1 MMTENLKIERNDG
14 VLAITFTRSGK
25 KNALTG
31 DMYEGLTAAMQEADR
46 DEAIR
51 VILLSGEGG
60 NFSAGSDI
68 GEFLSRVNRTEEFPA
83 LRFIRQ
89 LALCETPI
97 VAAVDG
103 NAVGV
108 GTTMLLHC
116 DLIYA
121 TPEARF
127 HTPFINLALV
137 PEAASS
143 MLIPARV
150 GHAKAAELLLL
161 GESFDAQAAAAMGL
175 VNAVI
180 ERERL
185 LDHAR
190 EKAMQL
196 AAKPYHALRAT
207 RRLMRGDPKVLLERI
222 DMEAKVFDT
231 ALRSDEARQ
240 VFMAFLAK
248 GGKNKV

>member
-1 MMTENLKIERNDG
+1 MRASLPPCRKQTSND
-14 VLAITFTRSGK
+14 
-25 KNALTG
+25 
-31 DMYEGLTAAMQEADR
+31 
-46 DEAIR
+46 AIR
-51 VILLSGEGG
+51 VILLSGAGG

-68 GEFLSRVNRTEEFPA
+68 AEFLSRVNRTEEFPA

-89 LALCETPI
+89 LAICETPI

-108 GTTMLLHC
+108 GATMLLHC

-121 TPEARF
+121 TAEARF
-127 HTPFINLALV
+127 HMPFINLALV

-143 MLIPARV
+143 LLIPARV
-150 GHAKAAELLLL
+150 GHTKAAELLLL
-161 GESFDAQAAAAMGL
+161 GESFDAKSASEMGL
-175 VNAVI
+175 INGIVD
-180 ERERL
+180 RDHL

-190 EKAMQL
+190 DKANQL

-207 RRLMRGDPKVLLERI
+207 RRLMRGDTQQLLERI
-222 DMEAKVFDT
+222 DTEAKIFDA

-248 GGKNKV
+248 GGKNKS

>member
-1 MMTENLKIERNDG
+1 MTDNLKIETAGG
-14 VLAITFTRSGK
+14 VMEIALVRPDK

-31 DMYEGLTAAMQEADR
+31 DMYEGLVAAMQQADSG
-46 DEAIR
+46 DDVR
-51 VILLSGEGG
+51 VILIHGEGE

-68 GEFLSRVNRTEEFPA
+68 GEFLTRVNRTEEFPA

-89 LALCETPI
+89 LARCETPI

-121 TPEARF
+121 TPQARF
-127 HTPFINLALV
+127 HMPFINLALV

-143 MLIPARV
+143 LLLPARI
-150 GHAKAAELLLL
+150 GHARAAELLML
-161 GESFDAQAAAAMGL
+161 GESFDAETAVRLG
-175 VNAVI
+175 VINAVMP
-180 ERERL
+180 RETL
-185 LDHAR
+185 LAHAR
-190 EKAMQL
+190 ERAALL
-196 AAKPYHALRAT
+196 ASKPRNALRAT
-207 RRLMRGDPKVLLERI
+207 RRLMRGDTDAILERI
-222 DMEAKVFDT
+222 DTEAREFDK

-240 VFMAFLAK
+240 VFQAFLAR
-248 GGKNKV
+248 GKN